1 MAEPP
6 LVVVGA
12 GIGGL
17 AAAVALAR
25 TGRRVTVV
33 ERAPRIEEV
42 GAGLQISPNAGRILQ
57 EFGLGPAMAAVALE
71 PKALHIRRAGDGAR
85 LATLPLAAVRERW
98 GAPFRVF
105 HRADLQKLLLDEA
118 LRCGVEIRTGLRC
131 DGVDQDATQARLR
144 LVGETAEEQT
154 LAADAVIG
162 ADGLRSTIRDRLR
175 LRPDDSPAPV
185 GMTAW
190 RAILPAEALPAPLR
204 ERVTQLWLGPSAH
217 VVHYP
222 LRDASIVSAVAILAD
237 AADAG
242 PPAETRTGAELA
254 AAMGFARW
262 SPELR
267 ALIEAGA
274 AWRRWPLFLRPE
286 LPRWACG
293 RIALLGDAAHP
304 MTPFLAQGAAQAI
317 EDAAALAHALAG
329 AASIEAALGAYQSA
343 RIERA
348 TQVQRGS
355 FRQGITCI
363 CGARPPWPAIS
374 RSACSAAAACCSATP
389 GSIASARSTPSKIGG
404 FARFDGAG
412 AYVTENFLRPAA
424 RPGAKRPKQGGR
436 TSPYEP
442 EALVIRL

>member
-25 TGRRVTVV
+25 AGRRVTVV

-57 EFGLGPAMAAVALE
+57 EFGLGPAMAVVALE
-71 PKALHIRRAGDGAR
+71 PKALHIRRAADGAR
-85 LATLPLAAVRERW
+85 LASLPLAAVRERW

-118 LRCGVEIRTGLRC
+118 LRSGIEIRTGLRC
-131 DGVDQDATQARLR
+131 DGVDQDEREARLR
-144 LVGETAEEQT
+144 LVADTGGEQT
-154 LAADAVIG
+154 LGAAAVIG
-162 ADGLRSTIRDRLR
+162 ADGLRSTIRGGLA

-204 ERVTQLWLGPSAH
+204 EPATQLWLGPSAH
-217 VVHYP
+217 LVHYP
-222 LRDASIVSAVAILAD
+222 LRDASIISAVAILED

-242 PPAETRTGAELA
+242 AAAEARTGAELA
-254 AAMGFARW
+254 AAMGFPRW

-274 AWRRWPLFLRPE
+274 SWRRWPLFLRPE
-286 LPRWACG
+286 LTRWSRG

-317 EDAAALAHALAG
+317 EDAAALGRAFHAGL
-329 AASIEAALGAYQSA
+329 SVEAALDAYQSA

-348 TQVQRGS
+348 TQIQRGS
-355 FRQGITCI
+355 RRQGT
-363 CGARPPWPAIS
+363 
-374 RSACSAAAACCSATP
+374 
-389 GSIASARSTPSKIGG
+389 
-404 FARFDGAG
+404 
-412 AYVTENFLRPAA
+412 YVHLRGPAA
-424 RPGAKRPKQGGR
+424 MARDLSIRLLGGR
-436 TSPYEP
+436 GMLQRNAWLY
-442 EALVIRL
+442 R